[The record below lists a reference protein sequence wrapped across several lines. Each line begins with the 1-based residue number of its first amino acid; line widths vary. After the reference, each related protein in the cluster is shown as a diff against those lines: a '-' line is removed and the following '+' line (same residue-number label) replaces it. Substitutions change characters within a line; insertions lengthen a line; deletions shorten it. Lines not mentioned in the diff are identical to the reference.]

1 MRRTWVTAIL
11 VLAAVAASS
20 GGTGRSRA
28 AAGETQASAAAGK
41 LILYGD
47 ITLFAGRGQPD
58 NCTLRSRYKRGE
70 PVGFRMTAI
79 DPTTGERSE
88 TAELV
93 VHLSYG
99 GKTQDIPMRY
109 RATAQQPQ
117 LTFWVAKWIVPAEA
131 PVGIVRYTVTAKD
144 KNGRTGEFKPFDN
157 DQSQLTIVE

>member
-1 MRRTWVTAIL
+1 MRRTWIAVIL
-11 VLAAVAASS
+11 VLAAVAVTSA
-20 GGTGRSRA
+20 GAGRSRA
-28 AAGETQASAAAGK
+28 AAAETQAIRAAGK

-47 ITLFAGRGQPD
+47 MTLFAGRGQPD

-79 DPTTGERSE
+79 DPATGERSE

-99 GKTQDIPMRY
+99 GKTQDIAMRY

-117 LTFWVAKWIVPAEA
+117 LTFWVAKWIVPDDA

-144 KNGRTGEFKPFDN
+144 KNGRSGEFTPFDN